1 MNMPVPESCRKES
14 PGIDSLPPCRVAKRV
29 PSVAGEQ
36 PSDNEVKL
44 KRYALAKS
52 FVPILYI
59 AALYFPIKATQPIA
73 SDLAGKNTHLTLTI
87 SITLVFS
94 LAIAAGFLAQLK
106 KLREQAEELR
116 RQRRRIANLEKEL
129 DEKGS

>member
-1 MNMPVPESCRKES
+1 MRVPDSFRKES
-14 PGIDSLPPCRVAKRV
+14 SGIDSLPPCRVAERV
-29 PSVAGEQ
+29 QSVAGEQ

-52 FVPILYI
+52 FVPIFYI

-73 SDLAGKNTHLTLTI
+73 SDLAGKDTHLTLTI
-87 SITLVFS
+87 SITLAFS
-94 LAIAAGFLAQLK
+94 LSIGGGFLAQLK

-116 RQRRRIANLEKEL
+116 RQRRRIVNLEKEL

>member
-1 MNMPVPESCRKES
+1 M
-14 PGIDSLPPCRVAKRV
+14 
-29 PSVAGEQ
+29 AGDE

-52 FVPILYI
+52 FVPIFYI
-59 AALYFPIKATQPIA
+59 AALYFPIQAAQPIA
-73 SDLAGKNTHLTLTI
+73 SDLAGKDTNLNLTI
-87 SITLVFS
+87 SITIVFS
-94 LAIAAGFLAQLK
+94 LAISAGFLAQLK

-129 DEKGS
+129 DEKGP

>member
-1 MNMPVPESCRKES
+1 M
-14 PGIDSLPPCRVAKRV
+14 
-29 PSVAGEQ
+29 AGEA

-52 FVPILYI
+52 FVPIFYI
-59 AALYFPIKATQPIA
+59 AAFYLPLRAVQPIA
-73 SDLAGKNTHLTLTI
+73 ADLAGKETHLTLTI

-94 LAIAAGFLAQLK
+94 LAISAGFLAQLK

-116 RQRRRIANLEKEL
+116 RQRRRIVSLEKEL
-129 DEKGS
+129 EEQGS